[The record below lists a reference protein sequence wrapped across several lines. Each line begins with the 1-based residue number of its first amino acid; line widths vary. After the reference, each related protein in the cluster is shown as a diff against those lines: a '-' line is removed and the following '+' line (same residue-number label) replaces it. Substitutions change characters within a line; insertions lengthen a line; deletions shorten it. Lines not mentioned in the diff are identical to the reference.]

1 MGKFINIQDII
12 EMNKVLLEKILSLNL
27 EKWTIISF
35 VVIGYFL
42 IYKTAIYSTLG
53 ISWYISNISPLQV
66 VFGSIKLIF
75 IIITSFVCIFILL
88 VMLKKIFSNVFTILL
103 SQIVL
108 MVFFLFLFIYSMFVD
123 YFRWSFLENFL
134 KYESLDQFALFL
146 IVSMSLN
153 FYFEVLDADYNFNN
167 EFGRYHVE
175 SKFIELIQSNRT
187 IKVEDEIKSI
197 INDYN
202 KFPSF
207 KFVLVLFLLTLVA
220 GWFSGFLEAKRIS
233 NNYDYN
239 VVTIKND
246 NKEWF
251 VVDYVGDKV
260 LLIQKTDELAK
271 KNIFKI
277 VEYKEVEV
285 FTAEKY
291 YNRVYK

>member
-88 VMLKKIFSNVFTILL
+88 VMLKKIFSNVFIILL
-103 SQIVL
+103 TQTVL
-108 MVFFLFLFIYSMFVD
+108 MVFLLFLFVYSMFLD
-123 YFRWSFLENFL
+123 YFRWGFLEKFL
-134 KYESLDQFALFL
+134 TYESIDQFVLFL

-153 FYFEVLDADYNFNN
+153 FYFEALDTDYNFNN
-167 EFGRYHVE
+167 EFGKYYVE

-202 KFPSF
+202 KLPSF
-207 KFVLVLFLLTLVA
+207 KFVLVLLLLTLVA
-220 GWFSGFLEAKRIS
+220 GWFSGFLEARRIS
-233 NNYDYN
+233 NNNDYN

>member
-35 VVIGYFL
+35 IVIGYFL

-53 ISWYISNISPLQV
+53 ISWYISNIAPLQV

-75 IIITSFVCIFILL
+75 IIIISFLCIFTIL
-88 VMLKKIFSNVFTILL
+88 VILKKISSSVFVIFLT
-103 SQIVL
+103 QIIL
-108 MVFFLFLFIYSMFVD
+108 MVFLLFLFVYSIFMD
-123 YFRWSFLENFL
+123 YFGLVFLENFL
-134 KYESLDQFALFL
+134 KHDYLDQFILFL
-146 IVSMSLN
+146 IVSIVLN
-153 FYFEVLDADYNFNN
+153 LYFEVLDMDYKFNN
-167 EFGRYHVE
+167 NFGKYYVE
-175 SKFIELIQSNRT
+175 SKLLELNQSTRS
-187 IKVEDEIKSI
+187 IKFEHEIKGLIDS
-197 INDYN
+197 YN
-202 KFPSF
+202 NFPTF
-207 KFVLVLFLLTLVA
+207 KFILVLLCLTLIA

-246 NKEWF
+246 SEKWF

-260 LLIQKTDELAK
+260 LLIQKTNELAG
-271 KNIFKI
+271 KNVFKI